1 MLSGIILAIKSDE
14 IPPIVFP
21 IVATRRT
28 YDALT
33 RLSKMIA
40 AKTASDEPGRIVAE
54 VTLLTNNPHKLNVSI
69 STNRPQ

>member
-1 MLSGIILAIKSDE
+1 PTVAITS
-14 IPPIVFP
+14 
-21 IVATRRT
+21 T

-33 RLSKMIA
+33 LPPKTMA

-69 STNRPQ
+69 STAKPQYVSIRKRFNL